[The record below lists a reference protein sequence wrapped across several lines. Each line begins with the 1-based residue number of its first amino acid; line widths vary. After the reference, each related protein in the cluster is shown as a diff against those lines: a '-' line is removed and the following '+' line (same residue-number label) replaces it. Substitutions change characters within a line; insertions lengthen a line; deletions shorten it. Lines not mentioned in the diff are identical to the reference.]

1 MPKARWDVSSEEP
14 EELESYDVYD
24 GDKPPAGVYAV
35 KLTRLSVKANKN
47 NDPMLNGLLLV
58 DEPAKSNKGKFNGYP
73 IWFNQNV
80 TDQGAPYVVQFL
92 KALGLT
98 WAEFR
103 TKTITEGDIPEAKGE
118 PATRIM
124 KIGAVKFNDGNEP
137 TLRVSTKDDSYNG
150 ADKLA
155 VSQFLAPRGAVEPED
170 EDGDEDGDEDNEPAT
185 SGGKAP
191 F

>member
-24 GDKPPAGVYAV
+24 GDKPPPGVYAV

-58 DEPAKSNKGKFNGYP
+58 DEPKGANKAKFNGYP

-103 TKTITEGDIPEAKGE
+103 TKTITEGDIPSVKGE

-124 KIGAVKFNDGNEP
+124 KIGGTKFNDGNEP
-137 TLRVSTKDDSYNG
+137 RLRVSTKDDSYNG

-155 VSQFLAPRGAVEPED
+155 VSQFLAARNIEADEAED
-170 EDGDEDGDEDNEPAT
+170 EDEEDEDNEPAST
-185 SGGKAP
+185 GGKAP